1 MVGVPKSMRCTFCKA
16 RKTKASPFAS
26 GSNGLGPMANELEDS
41 AMRNGRP
48 VEHALGPARSAR
60 APGNLSNLSVS
71 EAIYLDR
78 VPEHVNGSHNE
89 LPDDAVVGTEKSRL
103 SLASVGISKTDKRWQ
118 DEDVVTFNPRLAF
131 VNGYSF
137 KCYSPATLSKS
148 PPWSPPDQLI
158 AHLTACLDAAPG
170 TGHDLRIL
178 GAFLPL
184 IPRHLSSGQTALG
197 HAVELLLGAWEN
209 SRRGL
214 PSNMWLDLRT
224 YNRALSSLQAALDDV
239 NAERLTNTLTT
250 LCILQKT
257 EILYDFGRG
266 SNQENHAAGL
276 IAVIN
281 RGGPAQPMTEMALH
295 VTFES
300 IFHMDRQL
308 QEDIRQGR
316 ESDFHTPEWMA
327 ALKETIDA
335 SKAGLVL
342 KHLYHLWVEVTAWP
356 GLARLVRLI
365 RRNPSDTMTAAEL
378 HLRATSL
385 AELLQ
390 HQDETILASLAE
402 SGAISKVENKTR
414 PDLFSKCY
422 KFEDFQTAKLFSTH
436 AFFTIVTCR
445 FLQEAN
451 RVLGHKDPLVEK
463 QARRFSKRTWMA
475 YPWLR
480 SQTPL
485 AVDFTACLV
494 FSYESGNEEERKF
507 CAACLREMD
516 SSRHPPPI
524 GEWVEATIMAN
535 AKAYSGRLPF
545 IKTQDPTV
553 EYNGETG

>member
-1 MVGVPKSMRCTFCKA
+1 M
-16 RKTKASPFAS
+16 
-26 GSNGLGPMANELEDS
+26 NS
-41 AMRNGRP
+41 AMRNGLP
-48 VEHALGPARSAR
+48 VEHAPRAGKICSGAR
-60 APGNLSNLSVS
+60 NTFKFV
-71 EAIYLDR
+71 
-78 VPEHVNGSHNE
+78 VNGSHNE
-89 LPDDAVVGTEKSRL
+89 LPDDAGIGIAKSRL
-103 SLASVGISKTDKRWQ
+103 PLASAGIGKVDKRWH
-118 DEDVVTFNPRLAF
+118 DEDIVTLNPRHAF

-137 KCYSPATLSKS
+137 KCHSPTNLSKPLS
-148 PPWSPPDQLI
+148 WNPPDQLI
-158 AHLTACLDAAPG
+158 AHLITCLDAAPG

-184 IPRHLSSGQTALG
+184 IPRHLGSGQTALG
-197 HAVELLLGAWEN
+197 HAVELLLGAWTN

-214 PSNMWLDLRT
+214 PSDMWLDLRT
-224 YNRALSSLQAALDDV
+224 YNRALGSLKAALDDV
-239 NAERLTNTLTT
+239 NMEQLTSTLAT
-250 LCILQKT
+250 LCVLQKT

-300 IFHMDRQL
+300 IFHML

-316 ESDFHTPEWMA
+316 ESDFHTPEWMM

-335 SKAGLVL
+335 SDVGLVL

-356 GLARLVRLI
+356 GLARLVRLL
-365 RRNPSDTMTAAEL
+365 RRNPSDTMIADEL
-378 HLRATSL
+378 HWRATSL

-402 SGAISKVENKTR
+402 SGAITKVENTTR
-414 PDLFSKCY
+414 PDLFPKCY
-422 KFEDFQTAKLFSTH
+422 KFEDFPTAKLFSTH
-436 AFFTIVTCR
+436 ALFSIITCR
-445 FLQEAN
+445 FLQEAD
-451 RVLGHKDPLVEK
+451 RVLAHKDPFVEK
-463 QARRFSKRTWMA
+463 QAKRFSKRTWMA

-480 SQTPL
+480 SQSPL

-494 FSYESGNEEERKF
+494 FSYESGDNKEREF
-507 CAACLREMD
+507 CAAGLRAMD

-545 IKTQDPTV
+545 IRTQNPKV
-553 EYNGETG
+553 EYDGFSR

>member
-1 MVGVPKSMRCTFCKA
+1 MVGVPKSKRCTFCKT
-16 RKTKASPFAS
+16 RKTKCDEKWPTC
-26 GSNGLGPMANELEDS
+26 GTC
-41 AMRNGRP
+41 
-48 VEHALGPARSAR
+48 AR
-60 APGNLSNLSVS
+60 AGKICSGARNTFKFV
-71 EAIYLDR
+71 
-78 VPEHVNGSHNE
+78 VNGSHNE
-89 LPDDAVVGTEKSRL
+89 LPDDAGIGIEKSRIL
-103 SLASVGISKTDKRWQ
+103 LASAGIGKVGKRWH
-118 DEDVVTFNPRLAF
+118 DEDIITSNSRHAF
-131 VNGYSF
+131 VNGYNF
-137 KCYSPATLSKS
+137 KCHTSATFSK
-148 PPWSPPDQLI
+148 PLPWNPPDQLR
-158 AHLTACLDAAPG
+158 AHLIACLDAAPG

-184 IPRHLSSGQTALG
+184 IPRHLGSGQTALG
-197 HAVELLLGAWEN
+197 HAVELLLGAWTN

-214 PSNMWLDLRT
+214 PSNTWLDLRT
-224 YNRALSSLQAALDDV
+224 YNRALGSLKAALDDV
-239 NAERLTNTLTT
+239 NVGQLTNTLTT
-250 LCILQKT
+250 LCVLQKT

-300 IFHMDRQL
+300 IFHML

-316 ESDFHTPEWMA
+316 ESDFHTPEWMT

-335 SKAGLVL
+335 SDVGPVL

-356 GLARLVRLI
+356 GLARLVRLL
-365 RRNPSDTMTAAEL
+365 RQDPSDTMSAAEL
-378 HLRATSL
+378 HRRATSL

-402 SGAISKVENKTR
+402 SSAITKVENTTR
-414 PDLFSKCY
+414 PDLFPKCY
-422 KFEDFQTAKLFSTH
+422 NFGDFPTAKLFSTH
-436 AFFTIVTCR
+436 ALFSIITCR
-445 FLQEAN
+445 FLQEAD
-451 RVLGHKDPLVEK
+451 RVLGTKDPAVEK

-494 FSYESGNEEERKF
+494 FSYEAGDEEERKF
-507 CAACLREMD
+507 CAAGLREMD
-516 SSRHPPPI
+516 SARHPPPI

-535 AKAYSGRLPF
+535 AKAYSGRLSF
-545 IKTQDPTV
+545 IRTQDPKV
-553 EYNGETG
+553 EYEGVGCRS

>member
-16 RKTKASPFAS
+16 RKTKCDEKWPTC
-26 GSNGLGPMANELEDS
+26 GTC
-41 AMRNGRP
+41 
-48 VEHALGPARSAR
+48 AR
-60 APGNLSNLSVS
+60 AGKICSGARKPFKFV
-71 EAIYLDR
+71 
-78 VPEHVNGSHNE
+78 VNGSHNE
-89 LPDDAVVGTEKSRL
+89 LPDDAGVGTEKSRL

-239 NAERLTNTLTT
+239 NTERLTNTLTT

-300 IFHMDRQL
+300 IFHML

-316 ESDFHTPEWMA
+316 ESDFHTPEWMT

-507 CAACLREMD
+507 CADGLREMD

-553 EYNGETG
+553 EYNGVGCRS